1 MAPGPPQSEVG
12 AFCAE
17 HRIVELDV
25 DELMRN
31 RRWLLDV
38 PSAL

>member
-1 MAPGPPQSEVG
+1 MGPGLPQSEVG

-17 HRIVELDV
+17 HRIVELEV
-25 DELMRN
+25 DELGAESA
-31 RRWLLDV
+31 LATGC